1 MSRLKIHIILL
12 LLLCCI
18 STYSQNYYFSKY
30 QVEDGLSYNSAT
42 AVLQDSFGFIWIGTE
57 DGLNRFDGVKFTVF
71 KNDLEDTASIGQNHI
86 YSLHEDNEGNLW
98 VGTNRGIYIYKRKTN
113 EFVHFDKLT
122 DDGVIISSDVTK
134 IIESKRGQFWIATL
148 GQGLFI
154 YDKAK
159 DTLTQN
165 SVYSAFVWDVAEDQ
179 RHRIYVSSIQDG
191 LISFDQNGKYIGTSN
206 PPMYMPTNDKRIYSI
221 QSIDNNVWY
230 SMGTNGIVCL
240 NTTDNKTTHFVNQE
254 SNMGVV
260 KSIES
265 YSDQELIIG
274 SDYGLFIFNI
284 ATQKFT
290 RIDHALDNRNL
301 SDQSISNIYKD
312 REGGFWIST
321 FLGGVNYLS
330 KQTKMF
336 EYYHPTY
343 YPGLGSGRIINRFVL
358 DSYDNIWIGT
368 QSGIKILS
376 NEGKITPYQIPRRND
391 YDVRALLLDQ
401 NKLWIGTLG
410 YGVIVVD
417 RNTGQSKEYKYSRT
431 IAHSIKSND
440 VLSIYK
446 SKNGNIYIG
455 TSWGVSK
462 YIKET
467 DDFETP
473 TNLSTIVTVTD
484 MVEDDEGYLWVATH
498 SSGVYCYDTNNNR
511 SWHYSFN
518 REQENSII
526 SNAILSVFKDNEGR
540 MWFGS
545 NGNGLCYYD
554 RASDSFRTHKE
565 SDVVLKNKI
574 IYSIEQDN
582 LNRLWVASSA
592 GLVCVDVDGE
602 APIRVYSKE
611 NGIQSNQ
618 FTLNASLKSRSGKLF
633 FGGINGFNAFYPD
646 ELKSN
651 LYVPSTYIT
660 SVRIHSAEGD
670 ESVVKNFTHQTKEL
684 ELGHTNNSFTIEFAA
699 LSYEDPRSNV
709 YSYKLEGFDDRW
721 INNQYVNSTSYTNLP
736 PGDYTFR
743 VIGTNN
749 DGLSDNEGVSLKIR
763 ITPPWWRSNIAL
775 LCYFLL
781 VCFLIYFLV
790 KYLEQRGKIQAKKA
804 IETYEKEKEKE
815 LYESKINFFVNLV
828 HEIRTPLS
836 LIKLP
841 LDYLRDSR
849 VESKGVKSTKY
860 LDIIDKNV
868 NYLSNIVN
876 QLLEFQK
883 TENKIPRLEYKQEDL
898 VELVSELYERFTHY
912 AELKKVELLLD
923 IPQETRWANVDR
935 SAIDKIIFNLV
946 DNAIRYAKA
955 RVEIVL
961 GFHSDAFTISVA
973 DDGQG
978 ISDEEKEKVF
988 ELFYQVSDSVNG
1000 GTGVGLAF
1008 SLLLANSHHGV
1019 LSVKNSKWGGARF
1032 ELSLPYL
1039 PAEQVEQSVTSVD
1052 ADLNGDSADVD
1063 VDKAFGDNTI
1073 LLVEDNQDLLSFT
1086 QEALSANYNIL
1097 TATNGQEALNIL
1109 DEYEVDIIISD
1120 VMMPVMDGLE
1130 LCRIVKTE
1138 LNYSH
1143 IPVILLT
1150 AKITTEAKVEG
1161 MTYGADVYIEK
1172 PFAMKQI
1179 EMQIENILK
1188 LRAAF
1193 RKQINSQ
1200 TSLADNANSFSK
1212 KDQEFLEKL
1221 EIEIENHIDESDF
1234 YIDSIAE
1241 TMFMSRSSFYRKI
1254 KGITGVSPSE
1264 FLKTL
1269 RLNKAAEMLAEGTYN
1284 ISEVYVYVGF
1294 SSSSYFAKCFKAQFG
1309 ILPKDYQ
1316 SQVKEEGR

>member
-1 MSRLKIHIILL
+1 MKNLRLYICLVL
-12 LLLCCI
+12 GVCYL
-18 STYSQNYYFSKY
+18 STFSQNYYFSKY

-42 AVLQDSFGFIWIGTE
+42 AVLQDSDGFIWIGTE

-71 KNDLEDTASIGQNHI
+71 KNDLEDPSSIGENHI
-86 YSLHEDNEGNLW
+86 YSLYEDKDKDLW
-98 VGTNRGIYIYKRKTN
+98 VGTNRGIYIYKRQTN
-113 EFVHFDKLT
+113 EFVHFDILT
-122 DDGVIISSDVTK
+122 QDGVIISADVTR
-134 IIESKRGQFWIATL
+134 IIESKKGQFWIATL

-154 YDKAK
+154 YDKSK
-159 DTLTQN
+159 GTLTQN
-165 SVYSAFVWDVAEDQ
+165 SIYSAFIWDVAEDQ
-179 RHRIYVSSIQDG
+179 RHRLYVSSVQDG
-191 LISFDQNGKYIGTSN
+191 LISFDQNGKYIGTSES
-206 PPMYMPTNDKRIYSI
+206 PQFVPTNDRRIYCI
-221 QSIDNNVWY
+221 QSVDNNVWY

-240 NTTDNKTTHFVNQE
+240 NTTDNKTTHFVNND

-260 KSIES
+260 KSIVS

-274 SDYGLFIFNI
+274 SDYGLFLFNI
-284 ATQKFT
+284 ASKKFT

-301 SDQSISNIYKD
+301 SDQSISHIYKD
-312 REGGFWIST
+312 REGGLWIST
-321 FLGGVNYLS
+321 YLGGVNYLS

-343 YPGLGSGRIINRFVL
+343 YPGLGSGRIINGFQL
-358 DSYDNIWIGT
+358 DDYDNLWIGT
-368 QSGIKILS
+368 QSGIKILDA
-376 NEGKITPYQIPRRND
+376 EGNISSYAIPNRSD
-391 YDVRALLLDQ
+391 YDVRALLIDQ

-417 RNTGQSKEYKYSRT
+417 RNTMHVKEYKYSRT

-446 SKNGNIYIG
+446 SKNGNVYVG

-462 YIKET
+462 YMKET

-484 MVEDDEGYLWVATH
+484 MVEDDYGLLWVATH
-498 SSGVYCYDTNNNR
+498 SSGVYCYDTNNNG
-511 SWHYSFN
+511 SWHYSFSKEN
-518 REQENSII
+518 ENSII
-526 SNAILSVFKDNEGR
+526 SNAILSVFKDNTGR

-545 NGNGLCYYD
+545 NGNGLCYFD
-554 RASDSFRTHKE
+554 RESNSFKTHKE
-565 SDVVLKNKI
+565 SNVILKNKI

-592 GLVCVDVDGE
+592 GLVCIDVDSGS
-602 APIRVYSKE
+602 PIRIYSKE

-618 FTLNASLKSRSGKLF
+618 FMLNASIKSRSGKLF
-633 FGGINGFNAFYPD
+633 FGGINGFNAFFPD
-646 ELKSN
+646 ELKNNS
-651 LYVPSTYIT
+651 YIPATYIT
-660 SVRIHSAEGD
+660 NIRMHSAEGA
-670 ESVVKNFTHQTKEL
+670 ESSIKNFTHLTKEL
-684 ELGHTNNSFTIEFAA
+684 KLSHKNNSFTLEFAA
-699 LSYEDPRSNV
+699 LSYEDPSSNV

-721 INNQYVNSTSYTNLP
+721 INNQHVNSISYTNLP
-736 PGDYTFR
+736 PGNYTFR
-743 VIGTNN
+743 VVGTNN
-749 DGLSDNEGVSLKIR
+749 DGISDSRGMSLNIT

-775 LCYFLL
+775 TCYFILLCLFIYLL
-781 VCFLIYFLV
+781 VRFM
-790 KYLEQRGKIQAKKA
+790 ERRGKVQARQA
-804 IETYEKEKEKE
+804 MEAYEKEKEKE

-841 LDYLRDSR
+841 LDYLR
-849 VESKGVKSTKY
+849 ESKAETRGEKSNKY
-860 LDIIDKNV
+860 LNIIDKNV

-876 QLLEFQK
+876 QLLDFQK
-883 TENKIPRLEYKQEDL
+883 TENKTPSLEYKQEDL
-898 VELVSELYERFTHY
+898 KQLVTDLYERFTHY
-912 AELKKVELLLD
+912 AEIKRVDFLLQL
-923 IPQETRWANVDR
+923 PQDTKLASVDKGV
-935 SAIDKIIFNLV
+935 IDKIVFNLV
-946 DNAIRYAKA
+946 DNAIRYTQSK
-955 RVEIVL
+955 VELMLDFGLDSFI
-961 GFHSDAFTISVA
+961 ISVA
-973 DDGQG
+973 DDGIG
-978 ISDEEKEKVF
+978 ISDEEKAKVF
-988 ELFYQVSDSVNG
+988 QLFYQVSNATNG
-1000 GTGVGLAF
+1000 GTGIGLAF
-1008 SLLLANSHHGV
+1008 SLLLATSHQGT
-1019 LSVKNSKWGGARF
+1019 LRVKDSEWGGAKF
-1032 ELSLPYL
+1032 ELTLPYSSNDGKVDI
-1039 PAEQVEQSVTSVD
+1039 ATTSV
-1052 ADLNGDSADVD
+1052 SEVD
-1063 VDKAFGDNTI
+1063 EDTVIINQPFGDNTI

-1086 QEALSANYNIL
+1086 EEALSVHYKIL
-1097 TATNGQEALNIL
+1097 TATNGKEALTIL
-1109 DEYEVDIIISD
+1109 DEHEIDIIISD

-1161 MTYGADVYIEK
+1161 MTHGADVYIEK

-1179 EMQIENILK
+1179 EMQIENLLK

-1200 TSLADNANSFSK
+1200 PNFVNNAPLFSK

-1221 EIEIENHIDESDF
+1221 EIEIESHLDESDF

-1254 KGITGVSPSE
+1254 KGITGISPSE
-1264 FLKTL
+1264 FLKNI
-1269 RLNKAAEMLAEGTYN
+1269 RLNKAAHMLAEGTHN

-1309 ILPKDYQ
+1309 VLPKDYQ
-1316 SQVKEEGR
+1316 NQACGKGLMN